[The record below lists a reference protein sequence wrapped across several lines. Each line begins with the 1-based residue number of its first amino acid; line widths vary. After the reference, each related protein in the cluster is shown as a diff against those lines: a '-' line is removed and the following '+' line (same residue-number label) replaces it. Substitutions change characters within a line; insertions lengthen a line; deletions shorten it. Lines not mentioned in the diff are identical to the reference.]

1 MGSRSSIFK
10 RAVVSLAAVMALAIL
25 IVEVTNMYVI
35 YKDGI
40 RAQELFEQTIYT
52 YGSYWESRLDATTK
66 SILSLTGM
74 QNGTE
79 FGQLCLND
87 DQLETE
93 IAKLQLRDKLTD
105 MRTRYNQEIT
115 SFVYVPA
122 KNIYFSIYED
132 NIDYNMK
139 ESMNKSIREYIDSGE
154 YEDWKSWY
162 IIDIADIPYLI
173 RTYHLDNGYIGVM
186 YRVSKILN
194 GLYNKEDDWQLNAV
208 DENENI
214 LLQYGEVPNGR
225 IVSYTYH
232 LKNTKLSINT
242 LITSSSIYNNSD
254 LRMLILIGA
263 VLVAAV
269 LIGLVIGFQSRL
281 VFNPLEKLR
290 LAMESYSQGNLEE
303 RLPKLNDNSQISQL
317 YQTYND
323 MVDQIKNLKI
333 QVYEKELE
341 KQRINSD
348 FLKIQIQ
355 PHFYTNI
362 MNLIYGLAQMK
373 DYASVQKLSLACG
386 RYFRYLLGRKGT
398 FVPLVEEL
406 RCLESYIEI
415 QKCRYQDKFQAEI
428 QMEPGLENQL
438 VLPLAV
444 QTFLANSVKHNIARV
459 PVLNVYVKIEKT
471 NDKKIR
477 IVVRDN
483 GVGIEE
489 NTLKKLEKKES
500 IEKNGEHIGIQNIL
514 ERIKTSYGQEADI
527 QIRSD
532 NTGTEI
538 TLFLP
543 VLLDDEVEEV

>member
-1 MGSRSSIFK
+1 MDSRNSIFK
-10 RAVVSLAAVMALAIL
+10 RVVVSLVAVMTLAIL

-40 RAQELFEQTIYT
+40 RAQELFEQTIDT

-66 SILSLTGM
+66 SILNLTSIE
-74 QNGTE
+74 NGTE
-79 FGQLCLND
+79 FEQLCLND
-87 DQLETE
+87 DKLETE

-105 MRTRYNQEIT
+105 MCTRYNQEIT
-115 SFVYVPA
+115 SFVYVPD
-122 KNIYFSIYED
+122 KNIYFGVYEE
-132 NIDYNMK
+132 NTDYNMK
-139 ESMNKSIREYIDSGE
+139 ESINERIRKYIDSGE

-162 IIDIADIPYLI
+162 VIDVEDVSYLI

-186 YRVSKILN
+186 YKVSNILN
-194 GLYNKEDDWQLNAV
+194 GLYNREDDWQLNAV
-208 DENENI
+208 DENDHI
-214 LLQYGEVPNGR
+214 LLQHGDIQKGR

-232 LKNTKLSINT
+232 LKNTQLYINT
-242 LITSSSIYNNSD
+242 LIPSSSIWNNSG

-263 VLVAAV
+263 VLVAAM

-281 VFNPLEKLR
+281 VFNPLEQLR
-290 LAMESYSQGNLEE
+290 LAMESYSQGNLGK
-303 RLPKLNDNSQISQL
+303 RLPKLNGNSQISQL

-323 MVDQIKNLKI
+323 MADQIQNLKI

-398 FVPLVEEL
+398 FVPLEEEL

-459 PVLNVYVKIEKT
+459 PILNVYVKIEKT
-471 NDKKIR
+471 NDKKIC

-489 NTLKKLEKKES
+489 NILKKLEKKES

-514 ERIKTSYGQEADI
+514 ERIKTCYEQEADI
-527 QIRSD
+527 QIRSCH
-532 NTGTEI
+532 TGTEV

-543 VLLDDEVEEV
+543 VLLDDEVEEA